1 MYHTNLP
8 TSGQMGSFSQWERSP
23 LAFRC
28 LSEKHGICFKNHH
41 HSEKIKNDLFICF
54 DYGCN
59 FSAIS
64 FSGKTSADMREP
76 RSISG
81 PIAPDLIPDVPL
93 GLPESRLGVSSY
105 SSHFEAGSIL
115 VLEEGAIL

>member
-1 MYHTNLP
+1 
-8 TSGQMGSFSQWERSP
+8 
-23 LAFRC
+23 
-28 LSEKHGICFKNHH
+28 
-41 HSEKIKNDLFICF
+41 
-54 DYGCN
+54 
-59 FSAIS
+59 
-64 FSGKTSADMREP
+64 MREP